1 MNKKMLEN
9 NKGTSIIN
17 LNIKEVDTS
26 NDILRV
32 KGMMNLGKA
41 FKKISKHIKRG

>member
-1 MNKKMLEN
+1 MDKKMLEN
-9 NKGTSIIN
+9 NKGTSIN

-26 NDILRV
+26 NDILKV